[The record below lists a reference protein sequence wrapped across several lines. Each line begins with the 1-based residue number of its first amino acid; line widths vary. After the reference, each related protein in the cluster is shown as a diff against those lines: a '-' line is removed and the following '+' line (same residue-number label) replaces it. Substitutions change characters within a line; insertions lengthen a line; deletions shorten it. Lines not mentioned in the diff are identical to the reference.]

1 MDCILTTSKY
11 KELYMV
17 EKKRRKA
24 TTTTMIGEEENM
36 PDRLLSNVFLVLIRR
51 IFRKWSRSRTNI
63 F

>member
-11 KELYMV
+11 KELWWR
-17 EKKRRKA
+17 KKRGKA